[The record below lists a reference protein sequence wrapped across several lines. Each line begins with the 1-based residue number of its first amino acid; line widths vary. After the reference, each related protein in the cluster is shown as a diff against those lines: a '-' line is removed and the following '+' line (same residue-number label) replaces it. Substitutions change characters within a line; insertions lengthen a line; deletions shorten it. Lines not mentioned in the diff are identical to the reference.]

1 MTTQQQTSSSENQ
14 KTAPTDLNDH
24 NDSDD
29 EYDANDIHI
38 ILDIKEF
45 DNTNLLAFTDSY
57 SIIVCVCVLLLCVA
71 LDFVCVCSCV
81 SFSRH
86 GCT

>member
-38 ILDIKEF
+38 ILDIK
-45 DNTNLLAFTDSY
+45 
-57 SIIVCVCVLLLCVA
+57 
-71 LDFVCVCSCV
+71 
-81 SFSRH
+81 
-86 GCT
+86 